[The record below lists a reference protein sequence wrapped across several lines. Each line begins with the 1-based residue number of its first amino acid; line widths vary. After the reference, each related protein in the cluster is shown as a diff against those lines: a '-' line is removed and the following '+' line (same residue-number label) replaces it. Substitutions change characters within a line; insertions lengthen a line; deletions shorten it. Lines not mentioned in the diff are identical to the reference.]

1 MRRTLE
7 EGGFDGNGVSWGQPR
22 LAPRGRAGYAPGMNR
37 EAWLMFVG
45 LAVASAVGVLGFA
58 AWKKNQ
64 ELVEVRQQLE
74 GVRKAAEQR
83 GAHLAEASHA
93 LKLERQRAE
102 ALARDFATITNT
114 QRRLESE
121 MRDALESRDVVIS
134 ELRGNLTVNILDR
147 ILFDSGEATLKPGGM
162 QVLDEVAKVLARF
175 ESRQI
180 QVFGH
185 TDNIPIR
192 LKYPSNWELS
202 TARAVSAVR
211 YLTEKAGVDPQRLSA
226 VGCGEF
232 QPIADNATAEGR
244 AKNRRIALVVL
255 PEQFTPTDVAPS
267 LTNGVP
273 DGLSPGEST
282 PVEEGAPSATSTNV
296 PSVDGVPVD
305 GVSTNSPPSGPDS
318 EDADAGAGAETNEV
332 RGGDSGEGV
341 NIPLEEAPRD
351 AEATPS
357 ATPSAVPTP
366 TP

>member
-1 MRRTLE
+1 
-7 EGGFDGNGVSWGQPR
+7 
-22 LAPRGRAGYAPGMNR
+22 MNR
-37 EAWLMFVG
+37 EAWLMFLG

-64 ELVEVRQQLE
+64 ELDEARVALASARQ
-74 GVRKAAEQR
+74 AAEQR
-83 GAHLAEASHA
+83 AAHLAEASHA
-93 LKLERQRAE
+93 LQLERQRAE

-114 QRRLESE
+114 QKRLESE
-121 MRDALESRDVVIS
+121 MRAALESRDVAIS

-147 ILFDSGEATLKPGGM
+147 ILFDSGEATLKPSGM

-185 TDNIPIR
+185 TDNVPIR

-211 YLTEKAGVDPQRLSA
+211 YLTEKAGVDPRSLSA

-255 PEQFTPTDVAPS
+255 PEQFSPTDVDPS
-267 LTNGVP
+267 QPSSESTVPATNESVVTP
-273 DGLSPGEST
+273 DGGATPGEPVST
-282 PVEEGAPSATSTNV
+282 PPADGKTPPTESIPSGTEKETGTATGTESTTGSDGSATQ
-296 PSVDGVPVD
+296 P
-305 GVSTNSPPSGPDS
+305 PPSG
-318 EDADAGAGAETNEV
+318 ADAGGETPGKDAEAKPE
-332 RGGDSGEGV
+332 GEGV
-341 NIPLEEAPRD
+341 NIPLAEEPRD
-351 AEATPS
+351 R
-357 ATPSAVPTP
+357 
-366 TP
+366 